1 MSLLPT
7 PPGGNFPKAALTA
20 AAALVG
26 MVVVLVGVL
35 AFTDSLDDRA
45 TPLVVSLL
53 GMVATIVP
61 GLVAATYSERAS
73 RDIRNG
79 TVVEK
84 AREGAVRALHDP
96 QAQAVIRHA
105 AGEALEDKQVV
116 TRVGPVVTAE
126 LAALTQ
132 LLGETRSLRQHLEAP
147 EPPSPPQTGGSHRAP

>member
-1 MSLLPT
+1 MAMLPQ
-7 PPGGNFPKAALTA
+7 PPGGNFPRAALTA
-20 AAALVG
+20 AAALFG
-26 MVVVLVGVL
+26 MVCVLVGVL
-35 AFTDSLDDRA
+35 AFTGKLDDRA

-79 TVVEK
+79 TVVAK
-84 AREGAVRALHDP
+84 AREGAVQAFADP
-96 QAQAVIRHA
+96 MAKAQLRQA

-132 LLGETRSLRQHLEAP
+132 LLGEVRAMRSHQGAPQPPEAP
-147 EPPSPPQTGGSHRAP
+147 PVGGSHRA